1 MAKYVI
7 DENTLKGIGDAIR
20 AKKGTSDPIPVPSL
34 ASEISSIESG
44 GSTNT
49 YNGTIWKFR
58 DNITF
63 DEILAFADEYWQ
75 EEAEAREYYFS
86 FCTPFTTDELLEDLD
101 GEYHTQFS
109 SIAMYGDSSYVMVE
123 MYPVNGVATDLAYY
137 DTDSGGEWKNHFTMT
152 LDAEPSAEDLV
163 FLQTFADM
171 IGSSDKPDAPTYNG
185 YIPTGTYTIDLS
197 RTDLVAHLI
206 NKYEAGEDIPFFSYN
221 EYTQG
226 TFICVWAGFNTSP
239 SIPLELVFRELDDD
253 SIYFEERSG
262 TVTIEITKEVP
273 VEEGT
278 FNAFMH
284 NFTFVGATEPDTPD
298 TPTYNGYIPLGK
310 YVLTTEEIIEE
321 LWLEP
326 EPYGSEDIS
335 CFKCSVGNLPIC
347 NYITIAHGTGVIA
360 GWMNDGRSVSLSV
373 GDTIEVIEQVEV
385 DEETLNL
392 FMHYF
397 TPQE

>member
-109 SIAMYGDSSYVMVE
+109 SIAMYGDSSYVIVE

-137 DTDSGGEWKNHFTMT
+137 DTDSGGEWENHFTMT

-253 SIYFEERSG
+253 SIYFEDRSG

-284 NFTFVGATEPDTPD
+284 NFTFVGATDKYVITTGTRYYYWGEGSYRDFSIEEEEPWFV
-298 TPTYNGYIPLGK
+298 YNGKNGVGIRNYESDSDMG
-310 YVLTTEEIIEE
+310 VTTELVFEG
-321 LWLEP
+321 
-326 EPYGSEDIS
+326 GSVLKLNGE
-335 CFKCSVGNLPIC
+335 
-347 NYITIAHGTGVIA
+347 Y
-360 GWMNDGRSVSLSV
+360 
-373 GDTIEVIEQVEV
+373 TIEITREVEV
-385 DEETLNL
+385 TPEVLDL
-392 FMHYF
+392 FNGTFFIDPIEY
-397 TPQE
+397 